1 MLVRFIFT
9 YYLFLLHG
17 KKCVCQVHDV
27 RFLKKGEKDGDVML
41 NAFKH
46 FIKSIRKKTSAVNAD
61 ATFNRS
67 KFMRLWKLHQTGN
80 RLLS

>member
-61 ATFNRS
+61 AT
-67 KFMRLWKLHQTGN
+67 TGMMGFKYSTN
-80 RLLS
+80 IPSFQYSN